1 MKSREG
7 RKSKEGRKDKE
18 EEMKSGEEGR
28 SDFPT
33 KILYVT
39 PNRHAELARAM
50 LISCCNKQPPKSQPL
65 NTIKIHVCSCE

>member
-33 KILYVT
+33 KI
-39 PNRHAELARAM
+39 H
-50 LISCCNKQPPKSQPL
+50 ICHSKQA
-65 NTIKIHVCSCE
+65 C